1 MRRGQSANERV
12 NHQKLSPP
20 RNGTSREPRRVLY
33 VTDFHVDELLR
44 GVVDYARKAG
54 WELDA
59 AMRFHGIL
67 PETEADG
74 ILAAVG
80 GASIGAGKRVQKWL
94 AHRVGCPVVRMIATE
109 LDLPYPAVEADYVE
123 AGRLGARHLLELG
136 HVNCAFYYAYKH
148 RPDIR
153 DVREAFESEVAAAG
167 RRAYR
172 LDFDAAHPGRALYHV
187 PPKERHAWLARELSR
202 IPKPLAVMGDDDRR
216 GIDLL
221 AACELAGLRVPED
234 VAILGCD
241 NRWFEQGMAR
251 IPLSSVDINMRGVGR
266 TSAAILDK
274 LMRGGKAPTDVTK
287 VPPIGVVARRS
298 TATFVTD
305 SPGITSAVVH
315 LREHYREPLRMPELA
330 RRAGMSERR
339 FELEFK
345 RQVGRNA
352 REELLRARLGCAARL
367 LRDTDL
373 KLEAIAVESG
383 FGSAAHLCR
392 CFAGAYTLSPIA
404 WRQHNK
410 GGAT

>member
-1 MRRGQSANERV
+1 MKYAGKPLGKKRARPVPGPA
-12 NHQKLSPP
+12 
-20 RNGTSREPRRVLY
+20 RNGRGGEPRRVLY

-44 GVVDYARKAG
+44 GAVDYARTAG

-80 GASIGAGKRVQKWL
+80 GAAIGAGKRVQEWL
-94 AHRVGCPVVRMIATE
+94 ARRAGCPVVRMIASE
-109 LDLPYPAVEADYVE
+109 LDLPYPAVEVDYIA

-136 HVNCAFYYAYKH
+136 HVHYAFYFAYKH

-153 DVREAFESEVAAAG
+153 DVREGFEAEVAAAG
-167 RRAYR
+167 RQTHR

-187 PPKERHAWLARELSR
+187 ASKERHAWLARELER
-202 IPKPLAVMGDDDRR
+202 LPKPLAVMGDDDRR

-251 IPLSSVDINMRGVGR
+251 IPLSSVDVNLRGVGR
-266 TSAAILDK
+266 AGAALLDR
-274 LMRGGKAPTDVTK
+274 LMSGGKASAEMTK
-287 VPPIGVVARRS
+287 VPPLGIIARRS

-305 SPGITSAVVH
+305 SPGITAAVVH
-315 LREHYREPLRMPELA
+315 LREHFREPLQLAQLA
-330 RRAGMSERR
+330 RRAGMSERA
-339 FELEFK
+339 FEVEFK

-392 CFAGAYTLSPIA
+392 CFASAYDVSPIA
-404 WRQHNK
+404 WRQQTK
-410 GGAT
+410 GGA